1 MKRMMNDTY
10 DKHYDKQRKA
20 QVIIL
25 IALIITMLG
34 VTSISALRI
43 YMLNGYDK
51 QWDFSLS
58 SKCDRCGA
66 NYKYSVDDKEYV
78 CYQFATADGADET
91 FKLQV
96 YYNIEYP
103 MFSYVYPFQK
113 EKITDIKLYTM
124 SAILVLL
131 VFIMGVLL
139 SELGFSRVDLRDKH
153 ENRIARELERV
164 RTN

>member
-1 MKRMMNDTY
+1 MKKMMNDTY
-10 DKHYDKQRKA
+10 DKRHDKQRKA

-25 IALIITMLG
+25 IALIIIMLG
-34 VTSISALRI
+34 VTSISVLRI

-51 QWDFSLS
+51 KWDFSLS

-78 CYQFATADGADET
+78 CYQFSTAEGANEA

-103 MFSYVYPFQK
+103 MFSYVHPFRK
-113 EKITDIKLYTM
+113 DKILDIKLYTI
-124 SAILVLL
+124 AVIGITLCILSCVLI
-131 VFIMGVLL
+131 VESGL
-139 SELGFSRVDLRDKH
+139 SPY
-153 ENRIARELERV
+153 RIYLKREGLIPRE
-164 RTN
+164 